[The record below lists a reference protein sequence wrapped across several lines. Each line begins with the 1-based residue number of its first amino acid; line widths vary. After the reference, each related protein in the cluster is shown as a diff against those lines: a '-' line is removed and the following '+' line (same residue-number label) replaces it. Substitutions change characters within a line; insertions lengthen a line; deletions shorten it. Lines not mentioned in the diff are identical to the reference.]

1 MNIAL
6 QILIS
11 GIVPLLVAVIAGW
24 LAIKANRV
32 NAAAQAKV
40 EQAKVDAAAYDR
52 AKGFYES
59 MLQLG
64 DKRLDQVEKRC
75 QQLERQVDQ
84 MQRENDRL
92 EAEVASQGT
101 EIVTL
106 RARLAEAGLEP

>member
-1 MNIAL
+1 MSIFL
-6 QILIS
+6 QILTAV
-11 GIVPLLVAVIAGW
+11 VPLAVAGVAGW

-52 AKGFYES
+52 AKGLYES
-59 MLQLG
+59 MLEVS
-64 DKRLDQVEKRC
+64 DKRIDQVEKRC

-92 EAEVASQGT
+92 EH
-101 EIVTL
+101 EIAGL
-106 RARLAEAGLEP
+106 RARLAAAGLES

>member
-1 MNIAL
+1 MNVFL
-6 QILIS
+6 QVLAAV
-11 GIVPLLVAVIAGW
+11 VPLLVAVAAGW
-24 LAIKANRV
+24 LAVKANKV

-84 MQRENDRL
+84 MQRENDQL
-92 EAEVASQGT
+92 EREVAG
-101 EIVTL
+101 L
-106 RARLAEAGLEP
+106 RARLADAGLEP

>member
-1 MNIAL
+1 VSVLIQIIATV
-6 QILIS
+6 I
-11 GIVPLLVAVIAGW
+11 PLLVAVAAGW
-24 LAIKANRV
+24 LAVKANKV
-32 NAAAQAKV
+32 NAAAQQKV

-92 EAEVASQGT
+92 EH
-101 EIVTL
+101 EISGL
-106 RARLAEAGLEP
+106 RARLVDAGLEP

>member
-1 MNIAL
+1 VSVFIQAL
-6 QILIS
+6 TAA
-11 GIVPLLVAVIAGW
+11 VPLLVAVAAGW
-24 LAIKANRV
+24 LAVKANRV

-84 MQRENDRL
+84 MQQANDRL
-92 EAEVASQGT
+92 EH
-101 EIVTL
+101 EISGL
-106 RARLAEAGLEP
+106 RARLAAAGLEP

>member
-1 MNIAL
+1 MNIVIQIAAL
-6 QILIS
+6 V
-11 GIVPLLVAVIAGW
+11 VPLLVAMVAGW
-24 LAIKANRV
+24 LAVKANKV

-75 QQLERQVDQ
+75 LQLERQVDQ

-92 EAEVASQGT
+92 EH
-101 EIVTL
+101 EISGL
-106 RARLAEAGLEP
+106 RARLVSAGLEP

>member
-1 MNIAL
+1 MNIVIQVIAL
-6 QILIS
+6 V
-11 GIVPLLVAVIAGW
+11 VPLLVALVAGW

-32 NAAAQAKV
+32 NAVAQQKV
-40 EQAKVDAAAYDR
+40 EQAKIDAAAYDR

-59 MLQLG
+59 MIQLG

-92 EAEVASQGT
+92 EHEVAG
-101 EIVTL
+101 L
-106 RARLAEAGLEP
+106 RARLVDAGLEP

>member
-1 MNIAL
+1 MNIFL

-11 GIVPLLVAVIAGW
+11 AIVPLLVALVAGW
-24 LAIKANRV
+24 LAIKANKV
-32 NAAAQAKV
+32 NAAAQQKV

-84 MQRENDRL
+84 VQRENDRL
-92 EAEVASQGT
+92 EAEVAA
-101 EIVTL
+101 L
-106 RARLAEAGLEP
+106 RARLIEAGLEP

>member
-1 MNIAL
+1 MTVLI
-6 QILIS
+6 QILTAV
-11 GIVPLLVAVIAGW
+11 VPVLVALAAGW

-32 NAAAQAKV
+32 NAAAQQKV

-59 MLQLG
+59 MLQIG

-92 EAEVASQGT
+92 EH
-101 EIVTL
+101 EISGL
-106 RARLAEAGLEP
+106 RARLADEGLEP

>member
-1 MNIAL
+1 MNVIIQISAL
-6 QILIS
+6 
-11 GIVPLLVAVIAGW
+11 IVPLLVALIAGW

-64 DKRLDQVEKRC
+64 DKRIDQVEKRC
-75 QQLERQVDQ
+75 LQLERQVDQ

-92 EAEVASQGT
+92 EH
-101 EIVTL
+101 EISGL
-106 RARLAEAGLEP
+106 RARLVSAGLEP

>member
-1 MNIAL
+1 VSIVV
-6 QILIS
+6 QIFLS
-11 GIVPLLVAVIAGW
+11 AIVPLLVALVAGW
-24 LAIKANRV
+24 LAIKANKV
-32 NAAAQAKV
+32 NAAAQQKV
-40 EQAKVDAAAYDR
+40 EQAKVDAQAYDR

-92 EAEVASQGT
+92 EIEVAG
-101 EIVTL
+101 L
-106 RARLAEAGLEP
+106 RTRLVDAGLEP